1 MFQGYKQNFERNWK
15 NLICIRVNNFGKSV
29 NFKILWESS
38 QTNLKLSKLEY
49 YSSCWKV
56 DFYLIHP
63 THITIHRFRRTI
75 FSPKV
80 LKIIGKSYILR
91 EKKII
96 WHFKFSLFLQLCSV
110 WSWKLDYITCL
121 LLLWLIIFHPRR

>member
-29 NFKILWESS
+29 NFKILRKYS

-49 YSSCWKV
+49 YSLCWKV
-56 DFYLIHP
+56 NFYLIHP

-75 FSPKV
+75 FSPKI

-91 EKKII
+91 GKKII
-96 WHFKFSLFLQLCSV
+96 
-110 WSWKLDYITCL
+110 
-121 LLLWLIIFHPRR
+121 